1 MGQGSCVLNFT
12 TREFLSIV
20 DRGSIFVEMA
30 VPSLRALEGRLL
42 RKSRTDLDLAE
53 KGLTLVLTS
62 VMKRVIILF
71 ELCSWA
77 LDRGEVEGAFGGK
90 LWWWGL
96 ERSKG
101 VRIEVYVSRGG

>member
-1 MGQGSCVLNFT
+1 M
-12 TREFLSIV
+12 SIV

-62 VMKRVIILF
+62 VMKRVIILS
-71 ELCSWA
+71 ELDGLLSTEA
-77 LDRGEVEGAFGGK
+77 RSRARSEE
-90 LWWWGL
+90 LW
-96 ERSKG
+96 
-101 VRIEVYVSRGG
+101 